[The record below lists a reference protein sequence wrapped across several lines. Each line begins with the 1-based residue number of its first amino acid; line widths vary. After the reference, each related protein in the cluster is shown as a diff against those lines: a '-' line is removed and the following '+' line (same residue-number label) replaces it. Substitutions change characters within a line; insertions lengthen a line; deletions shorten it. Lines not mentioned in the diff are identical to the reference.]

1 MEVPLKKQ
9 AAAQESQVIV
19 ANNHLSQTKK
29 AIEKLQTNKNSVKS
43 QNSVNE
49 LSVNPQ
55 SVSTVGDANGISTI
69 LAVTT
74 VPGEG
79 LTSTAVSN
87 VDNNITPQGNTQEAI
102 NVIQQIKAE
111 DANKEAI
118 PNTVQRAEYTQAS
131 LAEKDLQRELDKL
144 NDPDKTPAQKFS

>member
-1 MEVPLKKQ
+1 M
-9 AAAQESQVIV
+9 
-19 ANNHLSQTKK
+19 
-29 AIEKLQTNKNSVKS
+29 
-43 QNSVNE
+43 
-49 LSVNPQ
+49 
-55 SVSTVGDANGISTI
+55 
-69 LAVTT
+69 TT

-111 DANKEAI
+111 DAKNKEAI

-144 NDPDKTPAQKFS
+144 NDPDKTPAQNSPNIIKEKKS